1 MQLKKF
7 LFILGVLVIIF
18 VRTGFAQESYTLQIL
33 TKDQKEKSL
42 IKKSNYKTSLN
53 SSFERHNEIRRLLH
67 FLYDQGYIAAN
78 IDSTKKD
85 SLHLDIYLNIG
96 NRYYFAN
103 ISRGNVVDLLLD
115 ETGYKEKIFTNTPFR
130 YNELSKLYEQIIT
143 YCENNGY
150 PFASIKLDSII
161 IDSNSFSACLNL
173 NKNIKIIIDSI
184 ILKGDA
190 KIAIIYLY
198 NYFGIKP
205 SDLYN
210 ESRISKIRTKIDE
223 LPFIKE
229 IKPFVIGFTD
239 KNAKIFIYAENKKAS
254 QFDGILGVLPN
265 NETSGKLM
273 LTGDIRLKLLNSFN
287 RGELIDFNWK
297 SLEQNTQD
305 LNLHFVFPFVFSTPF
320 GIDYIFSLYK
330 KDTTYLN
337 LNNIIGIQ
345 YLFKGNNFIK
355 VFVDNQKSSLLSTAG
370 MGFITA
376 LPNYA
381 DISTTLFGL
390 EYLNQKLDYLLNPR
404 KGHQFKVVAA
414 AGNKKISKNIN
425 INETLYDSLELH
437 TTQYKLSFNGSLFVP
452 LIKRATLLMNFNS
465 GMIANTNLFENELFR
480 IGGLKTLRGFDE
492 ESIRASFYSILT
504 FEFRYLLDQN
514 SYINIFVNGAYYEKK
529 IVNSFICDRP
539 YGFGAGLN
547 FQTKAGIFSINYA
560 LGKQFDNP
568 VDLKSAKIHFGIVSV
583 F

>member
-18 VRTGFAQESYTLQIL
+18 VRTGFAQESYTLQIS
-33 TKDQKEKSL
+33 TKDQKEKSI

-53 SSFERHNEIRRLLH
+53 SSFERHNEIRRVLH
-67 FLYDQGYIAAN
+67 FLYDDGYIAAN

-85 SLHLDIYLNIG
+85 SLHLDIHLHIG

-103 ISRGNVVDLLLD
+103 ISRCNVVELLLD

-130 YNELSKLYEQIIT
+130 YDELSKLYEQIIT
-143 YCENNGY
+143 YCENNGF
-150 PFASIKLDSII
+150 PFASIKLDSVN
-161 IDSNSFSACLNL
+161 IDSNSFKASLNL
-173 NKNIKIIIDSI
+173 NKNNKIIIDSI
-184 ILKGDA
+184 ILKGDT

-198 NYFGIKP
+198 NYFGIMP

-210 ESRISKIRTKIDE
+210 ESRISKIRTKIEE

-239 KNAKIFIYAENKKAS
+239 KNAKIYIYAKKKKAS

-305 LNLHFVFPFVFSTPF
+305 LNLHFVLPFVFSTPF

-337 LNNIIGIQ
+337 INNIIGIK

-355 VFVDNQKSSLLSTAG
+355 VFVDNQRSSLLSTAG
-370 MGFITA
+370 MEFITT
-376 LPNYA
+376 LPNWA

-390 EYLNQKLDYLLNPR
+390 EYLNQELDYLLNPR
-404 KGHQFKVVAA
+404 KGHQLKVSAA

-425 INETLYDSLELH
+425 INEALYDSLELH

-465 GMIANTNLFENELFR
+465 GMVANTNLFENELFR
-480 IGGLKTLRGFDE
+480 IGGLKTFRGFDE

-560 LGKQFDNP
+560 L
-568 VDLKSAKIHFGIVSV
+568 
-583 F
+583 